1 MEQRERVKSQY
12 MHYDRFY
19 KFCLLIDSVHKNINR
34 LKVELAPNLGV
45 KSVHIFWIYELLLH
59 SDGLT
64 ATELATRTMI
74 SRSLISREIEDLY
87 REGYVEMN
95 QTSRGKRKN
104 YNARITL
111 TEKGSELAKSISH
124 LGNRVQ
130 NMADV
135 EITEEELMAFYAT
148 MEKLSVNLDNIAKE
162 FDSVCGEAF
171 LKQT

>member
-1 MEQRERVKSQY
+1 
-12 MHYDRFY
+12 
-19 KFCLLIDSVHKNINR
+19 
-34 LKVELAPNLGV
+34 
-45 KSVHIFWIYELLLH
+45 
-59 SDGLT
+59 LT